1 MVVLPWECTPY
12 KWFGGWVDP
21 EGRLAGCGLHSFIV
35 LFLIVKRGYGRDE
48 RPRVVVITFLLGE
61 WIFGCARETSGKKH

>member
-1 MVVLPWECTPY
+1 MLYCLIETVFKMFSKQCLGIKVVLPRECALY
-12 KWFGGWVDP
+12 KWFSGWADP

-48 RPRVVVITFLLGE
+48 
-61 WIFGCARETSGKKH
+61 